1 MNEQK
6 VLELLR
12 EHRDKVLPSGREIY
26 MAAIEKEVGA
36 NQNNSTWIKSYFS
49 KLVESTQITAYE
61 IYKAEERKCVS
72 QALRSVFGK
81 ILPPNATAEDFFELL
96 ENNFWAID
104 QFFLSLSQSRRAR
117 AGKAFE
123 HIIKALFDILSY
135 PYTPHPVINGR
146 PDFLLPSA
154 THFVSNAMDC
164 IIFTVK
170 RTLRERWRQI
180 VTEGT
185 RGYLFFLATID
196 EGISQRQLGEIRNH
210 RIYVV
215 VPERIR
221 SKVYLKQPNV
231 ISFEKFFELHLDP
244 AMNRWRNAGVV
255 E

>member
-6 VLELLR
+6 VLELLK
-12 EHRDKVLPSGREIY
+12 EHRDKVLPTGREITT
-26 MAAIEKEVGA
+26 AAIKKELGA
-36 NQNNSTWIKSYFS
+36 NRNNLTWIKSHFS
-49 KLVESTQITAYE
+49 ELVESTQITAYE
-61 IYKAEERKCVS
+61 IYKAEERTCVS
-72 QALRSVFGK
+72 QAVKKVFGK
-81 ILPPNATAEDFFELL
+81 FLPSKPTANDLFKVL
-96 ENNFWAID
+96 ENNFWSID

-123 HIIKALFDILSY
+123 YIIKALFDILSY
-135 PYTPHPVINGR
+135 PYTPHPVIDGQ
-146 PDFLLPSA
+146 PDFLLPSEE
-154 THFVSNAMDC
+154 HFRNNAMDC

-196 EGISQRQLGEIRNH
+196 EKITTSQLGQIQNH

-215 VPERIR
+215 APERIR
-221 SKVYLKQPNV
+221 SEVYPNQPNV
-231 ISFEKFFELHLDP
+231 ISFEAFFELHLDP
-244 AMNRWRNAGVV
+244 AMNRWRTGAII